1 MERSRQKVIVIGGSS
16 GIGLATALRLS
27 LAGAEVVATG
37 RDLAKL
43 RRLRPVMPSRLRPSM
58 LESAAH
64 LSSFSIGWDPSTT

>member
-43 RRLRPVMPSRLRPSM
+43 R
-58 LESAAH
+58 AATAGMNGVAGT
-64 LSSFSIGWDPSTT
+64 LWRWLAGGCG